1 MDDLELQDE
10 PLQLRLMDHDTY
22 SSNDAIGKVYLDL
35 NPLLCNSSRGKG
47 KLMNKRHYKT
57 LDSHHSLQFFIFRI
71 LWKDDIRMD
80 SSVRHHAWDSWG
92 SKLNC

>member
-1 MDDLELQDE
+1 MDRSNLTTDAYVEVKMGSTVYKTDVYRKSLNPVWNSEWFRFEMDDLELQDE

-47 KLMNKRHYKT
+47 MH
-57 LDSHHSLQFFIFRI
+57 
-71 LWKDDIRMD
+71 
-80 SSVRHHAWDSWG
+80 
-92 SKLNC
+92 